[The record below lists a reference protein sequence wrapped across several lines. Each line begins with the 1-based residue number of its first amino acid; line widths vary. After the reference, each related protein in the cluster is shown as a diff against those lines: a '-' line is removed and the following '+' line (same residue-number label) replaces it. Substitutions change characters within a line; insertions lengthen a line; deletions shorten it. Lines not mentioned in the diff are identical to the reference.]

1 MNKNNK
7 KIVTNKKRKTN
18 SKNNINNKKEI
29 TIKKEKTSNIKNIR
43 KENIK
48 EENKSNN
55 IKQNN
60 KKVTIVKNEKL
71 VNENNTNIKSNI
83 LKRKRL
89 KTNTKK
95 ISSLTIFIFLFLLVS
110 IFLPLIEMLKRV
122 EWSEFS
128 NLITSTSFKIS
139 LTNSLTVTIIATII
153 SILLAYTIAYTLNRT
168 NIKHREVLK
177 LLITIPMLLPS
188 ISHGLGLINLFGTN
202 GLISSIFNF
211 DIIGPVGII
220 IGSIIY
226 SFPIAFL
233 MFDDGFNYID
243 NSMYDNAKV
252 LGLSK
257 LETFKTVTFCYLKKT
272 ILSATFAVFTMIFTD
287 YGVPLA
293 VGGKYITLPVFLYK
307 EVIGLLDFS
316 KGTMIG
322 LFLLIPALVS
332 FLFDTLSK
340 DYTKAEAIGKK
351 YQIEESKTRDIIL
364 TTFTYIIILSI
375 IIIISS
381 FVYYAF
387 IDNFILNKTLSLK
400 HFEYILNDGVGNY
413 LINSLIIAILV
424 SILGTFIAYITA
436 YVTARIKGIISKII
450 HILTISSLAI
460 PGIVLGLSYTIGFK
474 NTPIYNTII
483 ILVLVNIIHFIAT
496 PYLMAYN
503 ALQKVNPNYELVA
516 KTCNISIYR
525 IIKDVIIPC
534 TKKTIREMFS
544 YFFVNS
550 MITISA
556 VTFLYNTRNMPL
568 SLLVNK
574 YEGNMMLGEAAII
587 SLIILIINIIIKLT
601 IYLINRKEHK
611 MEEKYEFD
619 I

>member
-1 MNKNNK
+1 MIKSITKIRKNKETNKNLTNMNDKKEKNIIDNQSNNIINNK
-7 KIVTNKKRKTN
+7 KIN
-18 SKNNINNKKEI
+18 SL
-29 TIKKEKTSNIKNIR
+29 S
-43 KENIK
+43 
-48 EENKSNN
+48 
-55 IKQNN
+55 
-60 KKVTIVKNEKL
+60 
-71 VNENNTNIKSNI
+71 
-83 LKRKRL
+83 
-89 KTNTKK
+89 
-95 ISSLTIFIFLFLLVS
+95 IFIFLFLLVS
-110 IFLPLIEMLKRV
+110 VFYPLVEMLLRV
-122 EWSEFS
+122 EWTEFTSLIKS
-128 NLITSTSFKIS
+128 NSFTTS
-139 LTNSLTVTIIATII
+139 LNNSLTVTIIATII
-153 SILLAYTIAYTLNRT
+153 SIFIAYTLAFTLNRT
-168 NIKHREVLK
+168 NIKHRAILK

-202 GLISSIFNF
+202 GIISSLLNF
-211 DIIGPVGII
+211 DIIGKTGII
-220 IGSIIY
+220 IGSVIY
-226 SFPIAFL
+226 SFPVAFL

-252 LGLSK
+252 LGLNRWQ
-257 LETFKTVTFCYLKKT
+257 TFKTVTFCYLKKT
-272 ILSATFAVFTMIFTD
+272 ILSATFATFTMIFTD

-332 FLFDTLSK
+332 FLFDALSK
-340 DYTKAEAIGKK
+340 DYTKAESVGKK
-351 YQIEESKTRDIIL
+351 YNIKENKKRDIVL
-364 TTFTYIIILSI
+364 TSFTYLVIISILIILL
-375 IIIISS
+375 S
-381 FVYYAF
+381 FIYYAF

-400 HFEYILNDGVGNY
+400 HFEYVLNNRVGEY
-413 LINSLIIAILV
+413 IFNSLLIATLV
-424 SILGTFIAYITA
+424 SIIGTIISYFTA
-436 YVTARIKGIISKII
+436 YVTARIKGLISKII

-474 NTPIYNTII
+474 NTFIYNTIA

-503 ALQKVNPNYELVA
+503 ALQKINPNYELVA
-516 KTCNISIYR
+516 KTCNINIFR

-556 VTFLYNTRNMPL
+556 VTFLFNTKNMPL
-568 SLLVNK
+568 SLLVNQ

-587 SLIILIINIIIKLT
+587 SLIILVINIIIKIS

-611 MEEKYEFD
+611 MEEKYE
-619 I
+619 INI